1 MLCVLQCDGKLPAC
15 SQCLNSN
22 RTCEGYPEALFVPF
36 IATKSGGEAGKLCK
50 APALQM
56 GPSSGPSPSNSALTV
71 LKCKDTPNI
80 SREMTGLYKGS
91 SSLSHLCSTGL
102 DTAQDIILVILRN
115 YVPLDGTGF
124 ETPTSLV
131 QSPRVCGS
139 WVTALPE
146 LTIDTI
152 GPLAECLQSA
162 TNALAL
168 SITAYR
174 SSTNM
179 VDSISTQYEHSLHL
193 LAQNLAVVNSVYR
206 NELVAA
212 VMCLAL
218 VEVLSPIHPSSW
230 LVHVEGV
237 GKMFQLSPP
246 DLFASGIEHTLF
258 IGFRPLLILRAFIL
272 RKAIF
277 LEKNSWVQIPF
288 RNHFASP
295 LQSLLGVAACIPG
308 ILERVDMSM
317 NGPYTA
323 SVEIARDRIT
333 ELIDSK
339 AGLQAWH
346 SSYLKSSST
355 PLYWRR
361 RTEAEVEKNV
371 DLWWFRDL
379 STANVFIYFWAF
391 QIICLIDIHSLFE
404 KYPEVEQ
411 LVHNPAFDANGLRQI
426 CLELSV
432 KIYQSMEYILQDDFM
447 LYGVSSACFPLQ
459 IACGALDLDERGRA
473 IFKSL
478 DHTIISRSKIRNT

>member
-1 MLCVLQCDGKLPAC
+1 
-15 SQCLNSN
+15 
-22 RTCEGYPEALFVPF
+22 
-36 IATKSGGEAGKLCK
+36 
-50 APALQM
+50 M

-131 QSPRVCGS
+131 QSPRV
-139 WVTALPE
+139 
-146 LTIDTI
+146 
-152 GPLAECLQSA
+152 
-162 TNALAL
+162 
-168 SITAYR
+168 
-174 SSTNM
+174 
-179 VDSISTQYEHSLHL
+179 
-193 LAQNLAVVNSVYR
+193 
-206 NELVAA
+206 
-212 VMCLAL
+212 
-218 VEVLSPIHPSSW
+218 LSPIHPSSW

-272 RKAIF
+272 RKATF
-277 LEKNSWVQIPF
+277 LETNSWVQIPF

-411 LVHNPAFDANGLRQI
+411 
-426 CLELSV
+426 SV
-432 KIYQSMEYILQDDFM
+432 L
-447 LYGVSSACFPLQ
+447 
-459 IACGALDLDERGRA
+459 
-473 IFKSL
+473 
-478 DHTIISRSKIRNT
+478 N

>member
-1 MLCVLQCDGKLPAC
+1 
-15 SQCLNSN
+15 
-22 RTCEGYPEALFVPF
+22 
-36 IATKSGGEAGKLCK
+36 
-50 APALQM
+50 M

-131 QSPRVCGS
+131 QSPRV
-139 WVTALPE
+139 
-146 LTIDTI
+146 
-152 GPLAECLQSA
+152 
-162 TNALAL
+162 
-168 SITAYR
+168 
-174 SSTNM
+174 
-179 VDSISTQYEHSLHL
+179 
-193 LAQNLAVVNSVYR
+193 
-206 NELVAA
+206 
-212 VMCLAL
+212 
-218 VEVLSPIHPSSW
+218 LSPIHPSSW

-272 RKAIF
+272 R
-277 LEKNSWVQIPF
+277 
-288 RNHFASP
+288 
-295 LQSLLGVAACIPG
+295 VAACIPG

-411 LVHNPAFDANGLRQI
+411 
-426 CLELSV
+426 SV
-432 KIYQSMEYILQDDFM
+432 L
-447 LYGVSSACFPLQ
+447 
-459 IACGALDLDERGRA
+459 
-473 IFKSL
+473 
-478 DHTIISRSKIRNT
+478 N